1 MLYRTVFM
9 LCETVYFCVQ
19 LSFCCVQ
26 LSSCFVQLSLCYV
39 QLSLYCKD
47 LLIVFVVSLFTG
59 THHILS
65 ESGMFHPKPFPP
77 LVVSSP
83 RRFLPSLP
91 PSRFAPLVVSPP
103 SICER
108 GDGHILR

>member
-9 LCETVYFCVQ
+9 LCATVYFCVQ

-47 LLIVFVVSLFTG
+47 LLFFVVSLFTG

-103 SICER
+103 SICEK

>member
-9 LCETVYFCVQ
+9 LCATVYFCVQ

-39 QLSLYCKD
+39 QLSLYCND
-47 LLIVFVVSLFTG
+47 SLIVFRSITVYRNAPHFIGIRDVS
-59 THHILS
+59 
-65 ESGMFHPKPFPP
+65 PQ